1 LRVTQQSLKLAKK
14 QAVLQQNVTNKK
26 HLSQNLSLNDAYIC
40 CTLSLI
46 QIQQREQKLMG
57 ENLKGVWAKF
67 STLKTVV
74 KSVLHSIHTNTHFQS
89 LKLGP
94 GFVLLDKVCPWTQ
107 TLY

>member
-1 LRVTQQSLKLAKK
+1 
-14 QAVLQQNVTNKK
+14 
-26 HLSQNLSLNDAYIC
+26 
-40 CTLSLI
+40 
-46 QIQQREQKLMG
+46 MG

-74 KSVLHSIHTNTHFQS
+74 KSLLHSIHTNTHFQS

-94 GFVLLDKVCPWTQ
+94 GFVPLDKLCPWTQ